1 MALKRNERLT
11 PKGFLGLN
19 FNIKDLTKFQQA
31 VELLQESL
39 NDEIAITAFC
49 ADNLITWNKNFSFL
63 REDFYLDLL
72 NSKNI
77 TNGEKSIIWRT
88 YILLYF
94 CNLATNAQGDFME
107 IGCYRGSTAL
117 QVAKKIN
124 LKK

>member
-63 REDFYLDLL
+63 REDF
-72 NSKNI
+72 I
-77 TNGEKSIIWRT
+77 
-88 YILLYF
+88 
-94 CNLATNAQGDFME
+94 
-107 IGCYRGSTAL
+107 
-117 QVAKKIN
+117 
-124 LKK
+124 